1 LAGLLA
7 MQTGSDD
14 RNATSDRVEIA
25 AHIIG
30 GSEMDDGIERRA
42 LLLHLGDVLE
52 ASACVMKCAPRFNT
66 VGEAVAQE
74 ESLMSFSILRMV
86 DPEMTPY
93 EFAKRAA
100 SAFFLWPKAL
110 LEEELNHPLLANLVQ
125 HDLFIG
131 HQSGWDNYVSE
142 LRQQVSWF
150 GEGLETVP
158 EPDLEASA
166 TTWPPVT
173 D

>member
-1 LAGLLA
+1 
-7 MQTGSDD
+7 
-14 RNATSDRVEIA
+14 
-25 AHIIG
+25 
-30 GSEMDDGIERRA
+30 MDDGIERRA

-52 ASACVMKCAPRFNT
+52 TCACLMKCAPRFNT

-110 LEEELNHPLLANLVQ
+110 LEEELNCPLLANLVQ

-131 HQSGWDNYVSE
+131 HQSGWDSYVSE

-158 EPDLEASA
+158 EPDLEANA
-166 TTWPPVT
+166 ATWPPVS

>member
-1 LAGLLA
+1 
-7 MQTGSDD
+7 
-14 RNATSDRVEIA
+14 
-25 AHIIG
+25 
-30 GSEMDDGIERRA
+30 MDDGIERRA

-52 ASACVMKCAPRFNT
+52 ACACVMKCAPRFNT

-74 ESLMSFSILRMV
+74 ESLMSFAILRMV

-110 LEEELNHPLLANLVQ
+110 LEEGLNHPLLANLVQ

-131 HQSGWDNYVSE
+131 HQSGWDSYVSE
-142 LRQQVSWF
+142 LRQHVSWF
-150 GEGLETVP
+150 GEGLEPCLSPTSKP
-158 EPDLEASA
+158 AQQLGRRSPTERDFESSK
-166 TTWPPVT
+166 
-173 D
+173 

>member
-1 LAGLLA
+1 
-7 MQTGSDD
+7 MQTGPHD

-25 AHIIG
+25 AQIIG
-30 GSEMDDGIERRA
+30 ENEMDDGIERRA

-52 ASACVMKCAPRFNT
+52 ASACVMKCALRFNT
-66 VGEAVAQE
+66 VGEAAAQE
-74 ESLMSFSILRMV
+74 ESLMSFAILRMV

-110 LEEELNHPLLANLVQ
+110 LEEELNRPLLANLVQ

-131 HQSGWDNYVSE
+131 HQSGWDSYASE

-150 GEGLETVP
+150 GEGLDTVP
-158 EPDLEASA
+158 EPDLEAGA